1 MRFLW
6 GWEVS
11 GQLRGSEPKDEPI
24 DTSQQSSEAFLAW
37 LPAVELIGRIAV
49 VELDLEEETGVA
61 EEQRQ
66 HRDPGAD

>member
-1 MRFLW
+1 M
-6 GWEVS
+6 E
-11 GQLRGSEPKDEPI
+11 GSNGV
-24 DTSQQSSEAFLAW
+24 LAW

-49 VELDLEEETGVA
+49 VELDLEGKTDLA